1 MEQNRTEEME
11 IDLGELILALLYKW
25 WIIFLAGL
33 VVAAGAFCFAK
44 FAIEPTFESTTSVYV
59 ISRQNENTTTSSDM
73 TLGTQLMKD
82 IAALAKSRTVEEEA
96 ISRLGLNITTKEL
109 SNMLTVTSGSDTRF
123 LSIKVTHTSPEMAQL
138 IANTLREVVA
148 ERAVEVMK
156 VEAVN
161 VADYANLPT
170 EKAAPSVSKYTVLG
184 GALGVFLAVAAIA
197 VGFLLND
204 RIISSDDVEKYLKL
218 SVLGSIPFDTEGMAD
233 EAQGKKGKK
242 SKQSKKN
249 KKSRK

>member
-11 IDLGELILALLYKW
+11 IDLGELIMALLYKW
-25 WIIFLAGL
+25 WIILLCGLAL
-33 VVAAGAFCFAK
+33 AVGAFCFAK
-44 FAIEPTFESTTSVYV
+44 FAIEPTYESTTSVYV
-59 ISRQNENTTTSSDM
+59 ISRQTENTTTTSDIS
-73 TLGTQLMKD
+73 LGTQLMKD

-96 ISRLGLNITTKEL
+96 ISRLGLDITTKQL
-109 SNMLTVTSGSDTRF
+109 GNMLTVASGSDTRF
-123 LSIKVTHTSPEMAQL
+123 LSIKVTHTSPEMAQT

-170 EKAAPSVSKYTVLG
+170 EKAAPSISKYTVLG
-184 GALGVFLAVAAIA
+184 GALGVFIAAAAIA

-218 SVLGSIPFDTEGMAD
+218 STLGSIPFDAESMGDGTE
-233 EAQGKKGKK
+233 GKKGKK
-242 SKQSKKN
+242 SKKAKKSKK
-249 KKSRK
+249 